1 MVLCRARLPLRVYSA
16 VKRFGA
22 GAQQFR
28 RPFVRR
34 VCRDDSQ
41 NKSGGM
47 EDTYFRLRG
56 VRGVEAPSSRSW
68 SRLEAIVS
76 RGMLT
81 LWSSSWNVGTDPSD
95 VVARAMVGAI

>member
-1 MVLCRARLPLRVYSA
+1 MVLCRARQRLPLRVYSA

-22 GAQQFR
+22 SAQQFR

-47 EDTYFRLRG
+47 EDTYFRL
-56 VRGVEAPSSRSW
+56 RGVEAPSSRSW